1 MSNAVQP
8 MASAVNLTT
17 PAPTFMNK
25 VRAGN
30 RPTLIKIG
38 AVIATLVTV
47 ILIIRRFKGE
57 KYRSLS
63 ARKRMAA
70 MKEMEAMKKKKQ
82 LPADLKVINTQV
94 SQLGRGLMR

>member
-8 MASAVNLTT
+8 LASAVNLTT

-57 KYRSLS
+57 KYTSLS

-70 MKEMEAMKKKKQ
+70 MKEKKQ
-82 LPADLKVINTQV
+82 
-94 SQLGRGLMR
+94 

>member
-1 MSNAVQP
+1 MSNTVQP
-8 MASAVNLTT
+8 MASAVNLTAPT
-17 PAPTFMNK
+17 STPTFMNK

-57 KYRSLS
+57 KYTSLS
-63 ARKRMAA
+63 ARRRMKA
-70 MKEMEAMKKKKQ
+70 MKEKKQ
-82 LPADLKVINTQV
+82 
-94 SQLGRGLMR
+94 